1 MSHCNLLD
9 TRVFGAGG
17 DAFVT
22 LASGERFLGTRA
34 TSSQVLELHNSLQ
47 TGRKKRLKP
56 TIEIRK
62 QSIELA
68 AIYNAV
74 QQCGGWTEVSPAQT

>member
-1 MSHCNLLD
+1 M
-9 TRVFGAGG
+9 
-17 DAFVT
+17 
-22 LASGERFLGTRA
+22 
-34 TSSQVLELHNSLQ
+34 LELHNSLQ

-68 AIYNAV
+68 ALYNAV
-74 QQCGGWTEVSPAQT
+74 QQFGGWTEVSPALDLDALKMYLEYC